1 MERKSKTRITIE
13 TDRVFVISKRKTPP
27 QGWCLDCPQPTRM
40 VTPDEVVKGTGLTSR
55 AVFQAIEAGTV
66 HFSESADG
74 LALICLNSLLSL
86 RKTPA
91 TEETW
96 ENCLKISPR
105 VPSSS
110 SKQNLEQKLELLLLD
125 RMSRPTSPVTI
136 GEESRQALAHQR
148 KAWNL
153 TPEALDSLLCSLN
166 HNRDRAAE
174 KYEDI
179 RRRLIKYFECRRCQF
194 PEDQADE
201 TINRVARKISDGCE
215 IWTSDPASY
224 FYGVA
229 RYVLKEYWSSP
240 DRDFL
245 PLDSLTTVAHTAG
258 QPPSIDSLQSE
269 RSMESRLQAL
279 DHCIQELS
287 PEDRDALL
295 QYYQGEK
302 GDKVRNRKNLARQLA
317 IPVNALRIKVHRIR
331 KRLEAEVNEYLA
343 QQD

>member
-1 MERKSKTRITIE
+1 MERTSRTEITIE
-13 TDRVFVISKRKTPP
+13 TDRTFVIQRKRPT
-27 QGWCLDCPQPTRM
+27 QTWCPDCAQRVPM
-40 VTPDEVVKGTGLTSR
+40 VTPEEAVHSIGLGCRVTYLAEAGRVHCADSPEGFLLVCLKSLLLAMGRSLTGHASSGIGRNTHNLIPETTLQRAVPETQRASASHGAPGMADDRQGSSRLMKWGLTAEAFEKLLGCLDPNRER
-55 AVFQAIEAGTV
+55 AG
-66 HFSESADG
+66 H
-74 LALICLNSLLSL
+74 
-86 RKTPA
+86 
-91 TEETW
+91 
-96 ENCLKISPR
+96 
-105 VPSSS
+105 
-110 SKQNLEQKLELLLLD
+110 
-125 RMSRPTSPVTI
+125 
-136 GEESRQALAHQR
+136 
-148 KAWNL
+148 
-153 TPEALDSLLCSLN
+153 
-166 HNRDRAAE
+166 

-245 PLDSLTTVAHTAG
+245 PLDSLPTVAHTAG

-331 KRLEAEVNEYLA
+331 KRLEAEVNEYMER
-343 QQD
+343 QG